1 MSRSRRKT
9 PVTGITKAESEKRDK
24 VLAHRRQR
32 RRVHTALASGVAEV
46 ITRRKAGDV
55 WSFAKDG
62 KSRFDPRRWPKL
74 MRT

>member
-9 PVTGITKAESEKRDK
+9 PITGVTKAESDKRDK

-32 RRVHTALASGVAEV
+32 RRVRTALASGRLEIAM
-46 ITRRKAGDV
+46 RRKAGDV

-62 KSRFDPRRWPKL
+62 KQCFDPRRRPKL
-74 MRT
+74 MRK

>member
-9 PVTGITKAESEKRDK
+9 PITGMTTAASDTRGK

-32 RRVHTALASGVAEV
+32 RRVRAALASGQVEVA
-46 ITRRKAGDV
+46 TRRKAGHV

-62 KSRFDPRRWPKL
+62 KQRFDPARHPTL

>member
-1 MSRSRRKT
+1 MSRSHRKT
-9 PVTGITKAESEKRDK
+9 PVTGITKSESDKRDK
-24 VLAHRRQR
+24 VLAHRRQW
-32 RRVHTALASGVAEV
+32 RRVRTALASGMVEV

>member
-9 PVTGITKAESEKRDK
+9 PITGMTTAASDTRGK

-32 RRVHTALASGVAEV
+32 RRVRTALASGRIDVA
-46 ITRRKAGDV
+46 TRRKAGDI

-62 KSRFDPRRWPKL
+62 KRRFDQALHPKL
-74 MRT
+74 MRK